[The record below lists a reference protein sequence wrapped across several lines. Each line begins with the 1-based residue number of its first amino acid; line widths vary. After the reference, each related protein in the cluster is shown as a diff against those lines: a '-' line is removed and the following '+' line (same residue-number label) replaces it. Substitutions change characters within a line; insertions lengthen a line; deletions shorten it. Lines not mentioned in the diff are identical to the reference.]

1 MHTVHELI
9 ESINPALPAEKQ
21 FWLDEPHT
29 LCLVKS
35 GALDIFLQRR
45 DAQGLPTG
53 ARHHVYRV
61 LKGQLAIGL
70 DFSQL
75 SEGWGAIAVRLPG
88 TTVSRITNDEFARA
102 FFIQEVNAQA
112 VGLISDW
119 VAASALGV
127 AKPMPPRQYRV
138 LQSGTSIETEA
149 QEILSPG
156 VPIVWA
162 CVRQGLALWQGQA
175 GFAVDEHSAP
185 IPLTRENFLLTECK
199 VLVELIDPLALAKD
213 GAIWPSMQ
221 LHLRFVLSCALLAND
236 EIAHAESVRLQA
248 MDGASLIQTREAL
261 SRLMGIG
268 QKQNDFG
275 AKHEKEAR
283 LLEALKS
290 IGDRQGIV
298 FQFPPASDYEALE
311 RNPVET
317 VCGASDIRYRQV
329 ALKEAWWTTDNG
341 PLLGTI
347 GDSREWV
354 ALLPVADMHYEVYNP
369 ASDQRLVIN
378 EDVAQTLGA
387 VGYAFYRPFPGKA
400 LNALDLLKFGVHGL
414 RRDVYWVLG
423 LSMLVGLLGMMTP
436 IATGS
441 LIDTLIPSADVPAIW
456 QLVGALFAAALAST
470 MFQIANSIAMLRIES
485 KMDGAV
491 QSAVWDRVLKL
502 PVPFFRLYSTGDLAM
517 RINGIN
523 TIRHALSGATVHTL
537 LTGIFSLFNF
547 FLLFY
552 YSVKLAG
559 VATVMILGA
568 VMLTVVIGFM
578 KLRYE
583 RQLAEV
589 MGKLSGATFQYLQ
602 GITKIRVASAESRVF
617 SRWAEQYS
625 NFRRI
630 SFQSQHLA
638 NIEHTFFAGYPLIIT
653 ASFFAVM
660 GMFLFKE
667 EATRMSVGQFIAF
680 NAAFGAF
687 FGGIISLIETCLGL
701 LNLIPVY
708 ERAKPIL
715 HATPEVSESKVHP
728 GTMQG
733 RIEVAKLGFQYGEGA
748 QILKDVSFTAQPG
761 EYIALVGPSGS
772 GKSTLLRLLLGF
784 EQATSGTIYYDN
796 LDIVDLDL
804 NALRRQFGVV
814 LQSGQLMPA
823 DIFNNI
829 VGSSNLTL
837 EDAWE
842 AARMVGLDEDIKK
855 MPMGMYTVISDGAS
869 TFSGGQRQR
878 IMIARAIVHRPRILF
893 FDEATSALD
902 NNTQAIVTASLDQM
916 KATRIVI
923 AHRLSTVIKADRILV
938 LQDGRIVQDGNYK
951 ELIAVPGLFQDLATR
966 QIA

>member
-1 MHTVHELI
+1 MPTVHELI
-9 ESINPALPAEKQ
+9 ESINPALPAEKL
-21 FWLDEPHT
+21 FWLDDPRT
-29 LCLVKS
+29 LCMVKS

-70 DFSQL
+70 DFSHL
-75 SEGWGAIAVRLPG
+75 SEGWGAVAVRLPG

-102 FFIQEVNAQA
+102 FLLPGVAAEAL
-112 VGLISDW
+112 GLISDW
-119 VAASALGV
+119 VAASALGA
-127 AKPMPPRQYRV
+127 AKPMPPRQYRA
-138 LQSGTSIETEA
+138 LQSGTSIEAEA

-156 VPIVWA
+156 EPIVWA
-162 CVRQGLALWQGQA
+162 CVRQGNALWQGHA
-175 GFAVDEHSAP
+175 AFAVDEHSATF
-185 IPLTRENFLLTECK
+185 PLTRENFLRTESK
-199 VLVELIDPLALAKD
+199 VLIELIDPLALAKD
-213 GAIWPSMQ
+213 GAIWQAMQ
-221 LHLRFVLSCALLAND
+221 LHLRFVLRYALLAND
-236 EIAHAESVRLQA
+236 EIARGESVRLQA

-261 SRLMGIG
+261 SLLMGIG
-268 QKQNDFG
+268 QKQKDYG
-275 AKHEKEAR
+275 PAQEKEAR
-283 LLEALKS
+283 LLGALKP

-298 FQFPPASDYEALE
+298 FKSPPASDSAALE

-317 VCGASDIRYRQV
+317 VCGASDIRFRQV
-329 ALKEAWWTTDNG
+329 ALKEEWWMTDNG
-341 PLLGTI
+341 PLLGTL
-347 GDSREWV
+347 GESREWV
-354 ALLPVADMHYEVYNP
+354 ALLPVADTHYELYNP
-369 ASDQRLVIN
+369 ASDQRLAIN
-378 EDVAQTLGA
+378 EDVAHTLGA
-387 VGYAFYRPFPGKA
+387 FGYAFYRPFPGKA
-400 LNALDLLKFGVHGL
+400 LSPIDLLTFGVHGL
-414 RRDVYWVLG
+414 WRDVYWVLG
-423 LSMLVGLLGMMTP
+423 MSMLAGLLGTMTP
-436 IATGS
+436 LATGKLIDS
-441 LIDTLIPSADVPAIW
+441 LIPEADVSAIW
-456 QLVGALFAAALAST
+456 QMVGALFAAAVAATLFGIT
-470 MFQIANSIAMLRIES
+470 TSIAMLRIES

-517 RINGIN
+517 RIGGIN
-523 TIRHALSGATVHTL
+523 TIRHAMSGATVHTL
-537 LTGIFSLFNF
+537 LAGIFSIFNF
-547 FLLFY
+547 FVLFY

-559 VATVMILGA
+559 VATVMVLIALL
-568 VMLTVVIGFM
+568 LTVVIGFL

-589 MGKLSGATFQYLQ
+589 MGKLSGATFQYLH

-617 SRWAEQYS
+617 SRWAELYS

-630 SFQSQHLA
+630 SFKSQHLA

-653 ASFFAVM
+653 ASFFAVV
-660 GMFLFKE
+660 GMFLFKD
-667 EATRMSVGQFIAF
+667 EATRMSVGHFIAF

-687 FGGIISLIETCLGL
+687 FGGMISLIETGLGL
-701 LNLIPVY
+701 LNLVPVY

-715 HATPEVSESKVHP
+715 HALPEVSEAKIHP
-728 GTMQG
+728 GELQG
-733 RIEVAKLGFQYGEGA
+733 AIEVSKLGFQYGEGA
-748 QILKDVSFTAQPG
+748 QILKDVSFTARSG

-784 EQATSGTIYYDN
+784 EKATSGTIYYDKQ
-796 LDIVDLDL
+796 DIVDLDL

-823 DIFNNI
+823 DIFSNI
-829 VGSSNLTL
+829 VGSANLTL
-837 EDAWE
+837 EQAWE

-902 NNTQAIVTASLDQM
+902 NHTQAIVTASLDQM
-916 KATRIVI
+916 KSTRIVI
-923 AHRLSTVIKADRILV
+923 AHRLSTVIKADRIIV